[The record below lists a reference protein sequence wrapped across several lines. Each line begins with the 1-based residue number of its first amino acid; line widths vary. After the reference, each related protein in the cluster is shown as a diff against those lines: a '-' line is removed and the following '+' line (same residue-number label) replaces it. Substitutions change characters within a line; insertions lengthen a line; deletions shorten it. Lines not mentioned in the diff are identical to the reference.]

1 MNITLDTLRKEEE
14 VSLRLRSLYENF
26 GYRKFKM
33 AKFEEYSFYIENK
46 NFLQSHNVITFN
58 DADGRL
64 MALKPDVT
72 LSIVKN
78 TNAGADI
85 CEKLYYNENVYRM
98 NMQGREYKEISQ
110 TGLEFI
116 GKITP
121 YTTLEIIKLA
131 SKSLEIIHSD
141 YILDISHMGYVMG
154 MLNEVVCDNGVKAR
168 LIECIQKKNLHEL
181 EKECVKSGIGSNAI
195 KKLSMLISLSGS
207 FENTLCEAEKYVLN
221 EQMQNAVDELKS
233 LLCADTRNLRLDF
246 SIINDMNYY
255 NGIIFQGYVAPVPKA
270 VLSGGRYDNLLEKM
284 GKKELCAI
292 GFAVYFDEFDRF
304 FKSSSAPKAD
314 VVILYNDKTNLSL
327 LSAKVDEFTSKG
339 QSIIVSETLPEN
351 IQYSLTE
358 DLRK

>member
-1 MNITLDTLRKEEE
+1 MNITLDTLQKEEE

-46 NFLQSHNVITFN
+46 NFLQTHNVITFN

-78 TNAGADI
+78 TKASPQS

-98 NMQGREYKEISQ
+98 NMQGREYKEINQ

-121 YTTLEIIKLA
+121 YTTLEIINLA
-131 SKSLEIIHSD
+131 VESLKTIHSD

-154 MLNEVVCDNGVKAR
+154 MLDELVNDESLKSVLV
-168 LIECIQKKNLHEL
+168 ECIQKKNLHEL
-181 EKECVKSGIGSNAI
+181 GKACAAGEITSENTE
-195 KKLSMLISLSGS
+195 KLSALVTLSGDFAS
-207 FENTLCEAEKYVLN
+207 TLDKAQQYVLN
-221 EQMQNAVDELKS
+221 DKMQLALDELK
-233 LLCADTRNLRLDF
+233 NLTCTNTSGMRLDF

-255 NGIIFQGYVAPVPKA
+255 NGVIFQGYVAPVPKA

-284 GKKELCAI
+284 GKRELCAI
-292 GFAVYFDEFDRF
+292 GFAVYFDEFDRY
-304 FKSSSAPKAD
+304 FKATRAAKTD
-314 VVILYNDKTNLSL
+314 ILILYNDKTNLAE
-327 LSAKVDEFTSKG
+327 LSAKTAQLSQRGSVLVAESIPDNVEF
-339 QSIIVSETLPEN
+339 
-351 IQYSLTE
+351 SLTE
-358 DLRK
+358 DMRK

>member
-1 MNITLDTLRKEEE
+1 MNISLDSLRKEEE
-14 VSLRLRSLYENF
+14 VALRLRRLYENF

-33 AKFEEYSFYIENK
+33 AKFEEYGFYIENK

-78 TNAGADI
+78 TAATTEKS
-85 CEKLYYNENVYRM
+85 EKLYYNENVYRM
-98 NMQGREYKEISQ
+98 NMQGREYKEINQ

-121 YTTLEIIKLA
+121 YTTLEVINLA
-131 SKSLEIIHSD
+131 LESLKTICSD
-141 YILDISHMGYVMG
+141 YILDISHMGYVAG
-154 MLNEVVCDNGVKAR
+154 MLDELVADDALKAK
-168 LIECIQKKNLHEL
+168 LVECIRQKNSHEL
-181 EKECVKSGIGSNAI
+181 EKACVAADMPAESIE
-195 KKLSMLISLSGS
+195 KLNMLI
-207 FENTLCEAEKYVLN
+207 TLGGNFSDTLNKAQKYVLN
-221 EQMQNAVDELKS
+221 EKMQSALDELKTLS
-233 LLCADTRNLRLDF
+233 VLAENRMRLDF

-284 GKKELCAI
+284 GKRNLCAI
-292 GFAVYFDEFDRF
+292 GFAVYFDEFDRY
-304 FKSSSAPKAD
+304 FKAAVTAKTD
-314 VVILYNDKTNLSL
+314 VLVLYNAKTDMAELYETVSRLSESGSVL
-327 LSAKVDEFTSKG
+327 A
-339 QSIIVSETLPEN
+339 SETVPED
-351 IQYSLTE
+351 IEYSKTE

>member
-1 MNITLDTLRKEEE
+1 MNISLNTLRKEEE
-14 VSLRLRSLYENF
+14 VALRLRSLYESF

-78 TNAGADI
+78 TKATAQSS
-85 CEKLYYNENVYRM
+85 EKLYYSENVYRM

-110 TGLEFI
+110 TGLEYI

-121 YTTLEIIKLA
+121 YTTLEVIKLA
-131 SKSLEIIHSD
+131 LESLRAIHPD

-154 MLNEVVCDNGVKAR
+154 MLDELIENDALKAK
-168 LIECIQKKNLHEL
+168 LIECIKQKNLHEL
-181 EKECVKSGIGSNAI
+181 EKACEANGVSTDDT
-195 KKLSMLISLSGS
+195 KKLSVLV
-207 FENTLCEAEKYVLN
+207 TLGGKLKGALNEAEKYVLN
-221 EQMQNAVDELKS
+221 EKMQCAIDELKT
-233 LLCADTRNLRLDF
+233 LTLVGEACMRLDF

-255 NGIIFQGYVAPVPKA
+255 NGIIFQGYVEPVPKA
-270 VLSGGRYDNLLEKM
+270 VLSGGRYDKLLEKM
-284 GKKELCAI
+284 GKRELCAI
-292 GFAVYFDEFDRF
+292 GFAVYFDEFDRY
-304 FKSSSAPKAD
+304 FKAFTTAKTD
-314 VVILYNDKTNLSL
+314 VLVLYNDKTDICELYNRVSKLSESGSVL
-327 LSAKVDEFTSKG
+327 AVEAIPDDVEYQT
-339 QSIIVSETLPEN
+339 
-351 IQYSLTE
+351 TE